1 MSCQKQRRQRR
12 TNRLKKKIYGIIYFF
27 LFFGFRNMGA
37 AGFGM
42 YRAREEKWH
51 AGSRMAVLVREFRL
65 RVLYFGLV
73 IVRVLCCH

>member
-1 MSCQKQRRQRR
+1 MSCQKRRRQRR
-12 TNRLKKKIYGIIYFF
+12 TNRLKKFMVLFI

-51 AGSRMAVLVREFRL
+51 AGSRMAVLVRECRL